1 MKRLRHLFTLFLI
14 MGLMVGCSRKE
25 QGKQAR
31 VLHLDNKSEV
41 DTLDPALIRD
51 VAASRV
57 VMQLF
62 EGLLEYHPKTLE
74 PIPGAA
80 SHYDVSEDGK
90 VYTFHLRKEAKWS
103 NGDPVTAHDFVY
115 SWKRVVDPKLG
126 AAYAFQAFYIK
137 NAQKIYE
144 GKANASEL
152 GVTAV
157 DDLTLRVELE
167 NPTPFFSAIV
177 TFQTLRPVHQK
188 TVEAYGDKWIRAE
201 HIVSNG
207 AFILKEWTPNKQIV
221 LEPNPKYWD
230 RKNLKLDRVVYYP
243 LEDREV
249 AFKLFRAGQLHYVD
263 EVPSLKIPTLQGDPE
278 FNHGP
283 FLGAYYVLVNV
294 AKPPFN
300 NKHLRQALA
309 MSIDREKITQV
320 LHRGIANAAFTPK
333 GTAGYQPPEGL
344 PFNPEKARAL
354 LAEAGYPEG
363 KGLPK
368 ITLSYNTDQD
378 HKRVMELVQ
387 NMWKENLGI
396 EVEIRN
402 MEWKTLYQSY
412 RERNYELGRMGWI
425 GDYVDPNTFL
435 DMHLTGNGNNDA
447 GWSNLEYDR
456 LIRLAGETIN
466 SKKRFEYFQKAESIL
481 LDESPVLPIYTWT
494 FPSMMSKKM
503 EGYHHTL
510 LGMHPLKFV
519 SLKE

>member
-1 MKRLRHLFTLFLI
+1 M
-14 MGLMVGCSRKE
+14 E
-25 QGKQAR
+25 
-31 VLHLDNKSEV
+31 
-41 DTLDPALIRD
+41 D
-51 VAASRV
+51 V
-57 VMQLF
+57 
-62 EGLLEYHPKTLE
+62 
-74 PIPGAA
+74 
-80 SHYDVSEDGK
+80 
-90 VYTFHLRKEAKWS
+90 
-103 NGDPVTAHDFVY
+103 
-115 SWKRVVDPKLG
+115 
-126 AAYAFQAFYIK
+126 
-137 NAQKIYE
+137 
-144 GKANASEL
+144 
-152 GVTAV
+152 
-157 DDLTLRVELE
+157 
-167 NPTPFFSAIV
+167 
-177 TFQTLRPVHQK
+177 
-188 TVEAYGDKWIRAE
+188 
-201 HIVSNG
+201 
-207 AFILKEWTPNKQIV
+207 
-221 LEPNPKYWD
+221 
-230 RKNLKLDRVVYYP
+230 
-243 LEDREV
+243 
-249 AFKLFRAGQLHYVD
+249 
-263 EVPSLKIPTLQGDPE
+263 
-278 FNHGP
+278 
-283 FLGAYYVLVNV
+283 YYVLVNV